1 MIKDFQPVFIIG
13 AGRSGTKLLRDLLA
27 ASSEVAEVPY
37 DVGYVWRYKNERVPH
52 DELTVSDLSESIAHY
67 VRKTLPNLVNKNA
80 DKNASVMIE
89 KSVPN
94 SLRVA
99 FLAAIYPNA
108 KFIHLIR
115 DGRAVVES
123 AARMWTLPPQKGYLK
138 DKLKYFPLS
147 NYRYAIWYL
156 MNMVV
161 GRFSSKRGQK
171 VWGPRYKGMDID
183 SESQSLDVICARQW
197 KHCVDKAQ
205 QQLSDVASDR
215 VLTLTYESLVSDES
229 AIESVCDFI
238 GVNQVEDVIQRY
250 RQQVT
255 QENLEKWRDRLSSER
270 LAVILP
276 EIESTLR
283 NCGYLEN

>member
-37 DVGYVWRYKNERVPH
+37 DVGYVWRFKNERVPH
-52 DELTVSDLSESIAHY
+52 DELTLADLDESIIQY
-67 VRKTLPNLVNKNA
+67 VRKTLPSLVNKEA
-80 DKNASVMIE
+80 DENASVMIE

-147 NYRYAIWYL
+147 NYRYAVWYL
-156 MNMVV
+156 MNMIV

-183 SESQSLDVICARQW
+183 SECQPLDIICARQW
-197 KHCVDKAQ
+197 KHCVEKSKE
-205 QQLSDVASDR
+205 QLSNVDSEN
-215 VLTLTYESLVSDES
+215 VLTLTYESLVSDQKVIQLACE
-229 AIESVCDFI
+229 FI
-238 GVNQVEDVIQRY
+238 GVNQVEEVIKRY
-250 RQQVT
+250 RQKVT
-255 QENLEKWRDRLSSER
+255 QENLEKWREKLSSDRL
-270 LAVILP
+270 AIIMP

-283 NCGYLEN
+283 SCGYLEK